1 MSYLL
6 ALQIERGS
14 ILAIG
19 DPPLSCPITEV
30 WLCHYRET
38 KAPATARQGLEA
50 AQRKARSDG
59 FATLSLNNVAMNHD
73 LLEDDSNQMNQRALI
88 LLCRQD
94 WT

>member
-1 MSYLL
+1 M
-6 ALQIERGS
+6 Q
-14 ILAIG
+14 
-19 DPPLSCPITEV
+19 ITEV

-50 AQRKARSDG
+50 DQRKARFDG
-59 FATLSLNNVAMNHD
+59 FATLSLNNMAMNHD
-73 LLEDDSNQMNQRALI
+73 LLEGAGGDSNQMNQRALT